1 MEINIIWIV
10 IMVGVLV
17 ILVSIIS
24 QLRSDVL
31 RMQRTL
37 DRIGEQVGLP
47 DIVTKEE
54 KERLINLILDG
65 KEVKAI
71 KDYRILTGLG
81 LKEAKEYI
89 DNLKID
95 ISMRKNIKD

>member
-17 ILVSIIS
+17 VLVSIIS